1 MNFDL
6 TEERQMLQDSLRR
19 FLRDKYDTAARNKIL
34 ESDTGFSADIWNGL
48 AELGVIGALFT
59 EDQGGFGGAGFD
71 IAVVFEELGRA
82 GVVEPFLDTAI
93 LGGGLIA
100 DLGNDDQQAHVEE
113 LIGGALQ
120 VAFAHGEPTSRYDLN
135 QVTSTAKVDG
145 DNVVLNGRKAVVVNA
160 ENADMLIVSAR
171 ESGEAGDENGISLFL
186 VPADTKGIT
195 LQGYALLAGGRA
207 AEVTLD
213 DVTVP
218 ASARLGEAG
227 KAFKA
232 IEARVAAANVAICAE
247 TLGAMETAT
256 RLTREYLMTRKQFG
270 KPISSHQMVQQMLA
284 DMAMKTEAARCLVH
298 SVASMVDN
306 GRAKEAGKK
315 AAMAKCF
322 ATDVAMEVATDAV
335 QVFGGYGFMED
346 YPIAKFFRDAKIL
359 QIYEGTNQVQRM
371 VIARHL
377 VRECAELEHLAEF
390 IPVEEQESYHEE
402 AETTQEV

>member
-59 EDQGGFGGAGFD
+59 EDQDGFGGAGFD

-100 DLGNDDQQAHVEE
+100 DLGNEDQQAHVEE

-213 DVTVP
+213 DVSVP

-270 KPISSHQMVQQMLA
+270 KPIGTFQALA
-284 DMAMKTEAARCLVH
+284 HRMSDLLIEMEQARSAVIVAAGNL
-298 SVASMVDN
+298 
-306 GRAKEAGKK
+306 
-315 AAMAKCF
+315 
-322 ATDVAMEVATDAV
+322 
-335 QVFGGYGFMED
+335 
-346 YPIAKFFRDAKIL
+346 
-359 QIYEGTNQVQRM
+359 
-371 VIARHL
+371 
-377 VRECAELEHLAEF
+377 
-390 IPVEEQESYHEE
+390 E
-402 AETTQEV
+402 AEYKARETHI